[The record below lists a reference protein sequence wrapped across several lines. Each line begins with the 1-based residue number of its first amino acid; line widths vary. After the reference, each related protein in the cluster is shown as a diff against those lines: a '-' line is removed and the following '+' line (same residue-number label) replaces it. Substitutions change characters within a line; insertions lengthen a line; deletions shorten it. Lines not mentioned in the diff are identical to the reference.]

1 MSCFMEISSKKGRG
15 QFYRSFFY
23 TVYDHN
29 KYWFEAKR
37 RGEFY
42 KFCLELPEERQ
53 DANVMV

>member
-1 MSCFMEISSKKGRG
+1 MEISSKKGRG